1 MTASETPEDHE
12 ASLTKQRERYT
23 QMIASETPEE
33 HEARSTKQRERYT
46 KMVASETP
54 EHHDTRLNKRRERT
68 QQCRA
73 NNLQAFENA
82 INTICIHV
90 CDICTKRCYPNQ
102 VRTVQYNAAALTYLP
117 MELISKISLLLCS

>member
-1 MTASETPEDHE
+1 MTASETPEEYE
-12 ASLTKQRERYT
+12 ARLTKQRERYT

-33 HEARSTKQRERYT
+33 YEVRLIQSRERQRQQLG
-46 KMVASETP
+46 SETP
-54 EHHDTRLNKRRERT
+54 EHRDTRLNKQRERT

-102 VRTVQYNAAALTYLP
+102 VRTVRYNAAALTY
-117 MELISKISLLLCS
+117 MWS